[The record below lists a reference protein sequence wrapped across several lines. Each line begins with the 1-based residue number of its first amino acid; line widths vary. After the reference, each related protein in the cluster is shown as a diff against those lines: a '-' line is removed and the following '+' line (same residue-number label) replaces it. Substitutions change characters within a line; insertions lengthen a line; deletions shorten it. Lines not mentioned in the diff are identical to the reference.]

1 MFYSE
6 ACRDE
11 QENDEES
18 EDETS
23 VSALPTVS
31 ALFQSMNVLEMKT
44 KTFVSGI
51 LVRNF
56 PMNNNLNP

>member
-31 ALFQSMNVLEMKT
+31 ALFQSMNVLKMKT